1 MWTWIR
7 EHPWI
12 WIVFFFLA
20 VFAANF
26 ALIVLSILNA
36 PVEVPH

>member
-1 MWTWIR
+1 MWAWIKD
-7 EHPWI
+7 HPWI
-12 WIVFFFLA
+12 WIVVFFFA

-26 ALIVLSILNA
+26 AFIVIAILNA